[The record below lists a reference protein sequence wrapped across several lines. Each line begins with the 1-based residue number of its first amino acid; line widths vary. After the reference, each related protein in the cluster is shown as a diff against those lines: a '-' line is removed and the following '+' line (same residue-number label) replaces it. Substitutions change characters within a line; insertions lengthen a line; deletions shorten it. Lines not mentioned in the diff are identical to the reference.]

1 VKFLRLIQRNVFRN
15 TRRTVLTVLA
25 IAACMFLLASIRS
38 FVWTMENAGVSEA
51 GGNRLIVQ
59 HSTSLANF
67 LPEAQRDP
75 ISRIPGI
82 THVLGGQWFGGIY
95 IDDKPSHMF
104 GQFGTD
110 IDGFRELLNE
120 YEFDPAAWERF
131 TKTKNGFIA
140 CQELAEKQGWKEGQ
154 RIVLKGTIFPV
165 NLELIYCGWMKGV
178 DRTSMYFRRDY
189 LEEMTGRP
197 GVVGWWWI
205 RVADPAQVPRV
216 AQEIDRKF
224 ENSPYPT
231 HAMTEKQFQL
241 QFIEMM
247 GNIKVLMRN
256 ISLAIL
262 FTIALVA
269 GNALAMAVR
278 ERSREIAVLKAL
290 GFPQGTLL
298 GLLVAESAV
307 IVFLGSAMGLG
318 FAWWLYNV
326 ARWDAGGFLQNFS
339 VPPVAALVVLG
350 ASIAILLMALFPSI
364 AAIRRRTVDGL
375 RRI

>member
-1 VKFLRLIQRNVFRN
+1 MKYLRLILRNVFRN
-15 TRRTVLTVLA
+15 KVRTILTVLA
-25 IAACMFLLASIRS
+25 VAACMFLLTSIRS
-38 FVWTMENAGVSEA
+38 FVWTMENAGISEA

-75 ISRIPGI
+75 IKAIPGVEL
-82 THVLGGQWFGGIY
+82 VLGGQWFGGIY
-95 IDDKPSHMF
+95 IDDKPNHLF

-110 IDGFRELLNE
+110 IEGFRELLPE
-120 YEFDPAAWERF
+120 YTFDPAGWERF

-140 CQELAEKQGWKEGQ
+140 CKELAEKQGWKDGQ

-165 NLELIYCGWMKGV
+165 NPELIYCGWMKGV

-189 LEEMTGRP
+189 LEELTGRP
-197 GVVGWWWI
+197 GNVGWWWVRI
-205 RVADPAQVPRV
+205 SDPKLVPKVAA
-216 AQEIDRKF
+216 EIDRRF

-247 GNIKVLMRN
+247 GNIKALMRN

-269 GNALAMAVR
+269 GNALTMAVR
-278 ERSREIAVLKAL
+278 ERAREIAVLKAL

-298 GLLVAESAV
+298 GLLVAESSV
-307 IVFLGSAMGLG
+307 IVFLGAALG
-318 FAWWLYNV
+318 FGGAWLLYNV
-326 ARWDAGGFLQNFS
+326 GKWDAGGMLQNFS
-339 VPPVAALVVLG
+339 VPPVAAYVVVG
-350 ASIAILLMALFPSI
+350 SSIAIILMALVPSI
-364 AAIRRRTVDGL
+364 AAVRRRTVDGL